1 MTITFDDICF
11 GISGF
16 QCIHELPRL
25 MDSLPKEI
33 LKIYI
38 DGRYAL
44 FDWPY
49 DYSIDGSLEYM
60 YKQPNT
66 YITTFTGFQPDK
78 RQRYFD
84 IAGEHNKKFLIVIDT
99 DEYIHKDYCDWDK
112 FLEDL
117 TTKSEK
123 YPDEQIFKMKIFMD
137 KKWTRAWNKHV
148 RRGYFRAY
156 ARIHKNPGQQKYVG
170 ASHFMWANKDYTDEM
185 LINEPKKY
193 GVYASPHTIDGVRLG
208 TDSALRSKQFLKSR
222 EDWAFHNIHEE
233 RRRLYNKIA
242 QIKYKVP
249 PNQSTV
255 QDNVYWTY
263 DKDGVPLRDNKGN
276 VILGK

>member
-1 MTITFDDICF
+1 MVGLDDICF

-25 MDSLPKEI
+25 MDSLPPGIE
-33 LKIYI
+33 KIYV

-44 FDWPY
+44 FDWPD
-49 DYSIDGSLEYM
+49 DYSTDGSLEYM
-60 YKQPNT
+60 AKQPNT
-66 YITTFTGFQPDK
+66 VIQKFTGFQPDK
-78 RQRYFD
+78 RQVYFD
-84 IAGEHNKKFLIVIDT
+84 VAGTLGKKFLIVIDT
-99 DEYIHKDYCDWDK
+99 DEYIHKDYCDWLG
-112 FLEDL
+112 FLDNL
-117 TTKSEK
+117 TKISEK

-156 ARIHKNPGQQKYVG
+156 ARIHKDPGKQKYVG

-208 TDSALRSKQFLKSR
+208 TDSALRSEQFLKSR

-263 DKDGVPLRDNKGN
+263 DKDGVPLRDKKGN